1 MMSQR
6 LCPHDGSVLEDK
18 LPPEERLCG
27 QTLGGKYRIE
37 GFLSRGGMGA
47 VYRATHVM
55 LGKPVALKLIRPE
68 IVTSLEVVR
77 RFQREARAASLLSH
91 PNIVTIYDLG
101 QVEDGT
107 LYLAMELCAGRSL
120 KDLIVAEGP
129 LAPRR
134 AVRLCRAI
142 AGALALAHK
151 NRIVHRDLKP
161 HNVMIARDA
170 EGQETPKLLDFGIA
184 KAVETDGATLTSTGM
199 VLGTPRYLSPEQ
211 AKGLSVDGRSDL
223 YSLGI
228 IFYEMLVGRVPFD
241 DPSVPS
247 LLVKHVAEPP
257 RPPSDL
263 RPGVP
268 PAIESIVLRLL
279 EKDPARRF
287 QSAEDLSAALAA
299 LDPVA
304 PVGNAPTLAAGTIP
318 SPGLRAPNA
327 AADVTITDE
336 RRVGM
341 TDRRA
346 LDPAVPVGNAPRL
359 AAGTNPG
366 LGLRAPNAATGVTIT
381 DERPPHPVAAPTLGG
396 IPKAIM
402 RTPGNSMTARRP
414 AQGIKPSANRRG
426 LGWPVAA
433 VVLLAASVALPLL
446 TRSKPEAP
454 PNRQAVGDPGGSAR
468 QPTSAPG
475 SAKLPVQEG
484 AVVRR
489 NAPYHPYAAR
499 KPAASEH
506 RDAAPEG
513 TTEPAQRDE
522 PTPREAPLYAPPL
535 PPPLP
540 PPHAGDRP
548 PPPPW
553 LPPPPD
559 ARHLPPPPPHARH
572 PLPPPPFGHH
582 RPLPRPPG

>member
-18 LPPEERLCG
+18 LPHEERLCG
-27 QTLGGKYRIE
+27 QTLAGKYKIE

-68 IVTSLEVVR
+68 IVTSPEVVR

-107 LYLAMELCAGRSL
+107 LYLAMELCVGMSL
-120 KDLIVAEGP
+120 KDVIVAEGP

-142 AGALALAHK
+142 AGALALAHR

-170 EGQETPKLLDFGIA
+170 EGQEIPKLLDFGIA

-211 AKGLSVDGRSDL
+211 ARGLSVDGRSDL

-247 LLVKHVAEPP
+247 LLVKHVAEAP
-257 RPPSDL
+257 RPPSEL
-263 RPGVP
+263 RPDVP
-268 PAIESIVLRLL
+268 SAIESIVLRLL

-287 QSAEDLSAALAA
+287 QSAEDLSAALAT
-299 LDPVA
+299 LDPAA
-304 PVGNAPTLAAGTIP
+304 PVVNAPMLAAGPIP
-318 SPGLRAPNA
+318 SPGPRAPNA

-336 RRVGM
+336 RRVRVL
-341 TDRRA
+341 DRRA
-346 LDPAVPVGNAPRL
+346 LDPAVPIDNAPTL
-359 AAGTNPG
+359 AAGTNPT
-366 LGLRAPNAATGVTIT
+366 LGLRSPNTAAGATIT
-381 DERPPHPVAAPTLGG
+381 DERPSHPAARPTLGG

-402 RTPGNSMTARRP
+402 PNPRARRP
-414 AQGIKPSANRRG
+414 AQHGVKPSVNRRG
-426 LGWPVAA
+426 FGWPVAA
-433 VVLLAASVALPLL
+433 VVLLAASVALPFL
-446 TRSKPEAP
+446 TRSKPESP
-454 PNRQAVGDPGGSAR
+454 PNTEAAVGDPSGSAR
-468 QPTSAPG
+468 QPMNAPG

-484 AVVRR
+484 VRR

-506 RDAAPEG
+506 RGAAGEG
-513 TTEPAQRDE
+513 TIEPAQRDE
-522 PTPREAPLYAPPL
+522 PAPREASRYAPL

-540 PPHAGDRP
+540 LPRAGDRP

-553 LPPPPD
+553 FPPPPD
-559 ARHLPPPPPHARH
+559 ARRLPPPPPHARH
-572 PLPPPPFGHH
+572 LLPPPPFGRH
-582 RPLPRPPG
+582 RPPPRPPG

>member
-1 MMSQR
+1 MSQR

-27 QTLGGKYRIE
+27 QTLAGKYKIE

-68 IVTSLEVVR
+68 IVTSPEVVR

-161 HNVMIARDA
+161 HNVMIAHDT

-247 LLVKHVAEPP
+247 LLVKHMAEPP

-263 RPGVP
+263 RPGLP

-279 EKDPARRF
+279 RRIRPAA
-287 QSAEDLSAALAA
+287 S
-299 LDPVA
+299 
-304 PVGNAPTLAAGTIP
+304 
-318 SPGLRAPNA
+318 
-327 AADVTITDE
+327 
-336 RRVGM
+336 
-341 TDRRA
+341 
-346 LDPAVPVGNAPRL
+346 
-359 AAGTNPG
+359 
-366 LGLRAPNAATGVTIT
+366 
-381 DERPPHPVAAPTLGG
+381 RPP
-396 IPKAIM
+396 
-402 RTPGNSMTARRP
+402 RTCPRPSRLSIRPCQSGTRR
-414 AQGIKPSANRRG
+414 R
-426 LGWPVAA
+426 L
-433 VVLLAASVALPLL
+433 
-446 TRSKPEAP
+446 
-454 PNRQAVGDPGGSAR
+454 RQVR
-468 QPTSAPG
+468 YRAPG
-475 SAKLPVQEG
+475 SGPRM
-484 AVVRR
+484 RR
-489 NAPYHPYAAR
+489 
-499 KPAASEH
+499 
-506 RDAAPEG
+506 G
-513 TTEPAQRDE
+513 M
-522 PTPREAPLYAPPL
+522 
-535 PPPLP
+535 
-540 PPHAGDRP
+540 
-548 PPPPW
+548 
-553 LPPPPD
+553 
-559 ARHLPPPPPHARH
+559 
-572 PLPPPPFGHH
+572 
-582 RPLPRPPG
+582 

>member
-18 LPPEERLCG
+18 LPPEERLVG
-27 QTLGGKYRIE
+27 QTLAGKYRIE
-37 GFLSRGGMGA
+37 GFLSQGGMGA

-55 LGKPVALKLIRPE
+55 LGKPIALKLIRPE
-68 IVTSLEVVR
+68 ILTSPEVVR

-91 PNIVTIYDLG
+91 PNIVTIHDLG

-107 LYLAMELCAGRSL
+107 LYLAMELCAGVSL

-129 LAPRR
+129 LCARR
-134 AVRLCRAI
+134 AARLCRAI

-161 HNVMIARDA
+161 QNVMVARDA
-170 EGQETPKLLDFGIA
+170 EGHETPKLLDFGIA

-247 LLVKHVAEPP
+247 LLVKHMAEPP

-287 QSAEDLSAALAA
+287 QSAEDLSAALATFDPAVPAGNTPTPAASTNPSPGLRAPNGAAGVTITGERRVGVIDRRA
-299 LDPVA
+299 LDSAV
-304 PVGNAPTLAAGTIP
+304 PVGNAPTFAAGTNP
-318 SPGLRAPNA
+318 TPGLRAPNA
-327 AADVTITDE
+327 AA
-336 RRVGM
+336 
-341 TDRRA
+341 
-346 LDPAVPVGNAPRL
+346 
-359 AAGTNPG
+359 
-366 LGLRAPNAATGVTIT
+366 GVTIT
-381 DERPPHPVAAPTLGG
+381 DERPPHPAAGPTLGG
-396 IPKAIM
+396 IPQATLPM
-402 RTPGNSMTARRP
+402 PRDSMTARRP
-414 AQGIKPSANRRG
+414 AHYAVKPSANRRG
-426 LGWPVAA
+426 IGWPSAA
-433 VVLLAASVALPLL
+433 VILLAASVALPLL

-454 PNRQAVGDPGGSAR
+454 LGSAR
-468 QPTSAPG
+468 QATNAPG
-475 SAKLPVQEG
+475 AARLPVPEG

-489 NAPYHPYAAR
+489 QAPYHPYAVQR
-499 KPAASEH
+499 SAASEQ
-506 RDAAPEG
+506 RRGAPERTMG
-513 TTEPAQRDE
+513 PAHRDE
-522 PTPREAPLYAPPL
+522 PTSREAPLYAPPL
-535 PPPLP
+535 PTPLP
-540 PPHAGDRP
+540 RAEGLP

-572 PLPPPPFGHH
+572 LPAAPPPFDPH
-582 RPLPRPPG
+582 RPPSRPPG